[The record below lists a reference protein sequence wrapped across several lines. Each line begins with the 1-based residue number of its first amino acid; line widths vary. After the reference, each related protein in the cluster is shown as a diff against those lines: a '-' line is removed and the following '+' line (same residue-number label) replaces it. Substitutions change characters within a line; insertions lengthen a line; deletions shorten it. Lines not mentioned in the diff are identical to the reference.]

1 MSPFYEFKKK
11 KKYQGARGGGP
22 VCSLASGFP
31 ASSVKSHSEWHVDL
45 RPVGAIRVQ
54 FLFPCCSSDKE
65 VSVPPQ
71 LTYHFRL
78 ARLLSVSSIKIKSA
92 ELRIERRTGKVARR
106 REAQWWEMGVSLQ
119 LGIHLTQ
126 R

>member
-1 MSPFYEFKKK
+1 MEP
-11 KKYQGARGGGP
+11 
-22 VCSLASGFP
+22 
-31 ASSVKSHSEWHVDL
+31 HSEWPVDL
-45 RPVGAIRVQ
+45 RPVGAVHVW
-54 FLFPCCSSDKE
+54 FPFPGCISDKE

-92 ELRIERRTGKVARR
+92 ELRIERRTGKVARQ
-106 REAQWWEMGVSLQ
+106 REARRWETGASLQ

-126 R
+126 S